1 MPTTENSPRPAHG
14 RRRAP
19 RHSRRLQRTHVL
31 RGVLLA
37 LVGVVAF
44 TGTGAA
50 LAYNSLQG
58 NIDQHDLDA
67 ILGEDRESPTAA
79 EPGDPA
85 EGQAYNLLVL
95 GSDTRTGDNADY
107 GEAEGQRS
115 DTTLVVHI
123 SADRSRVDVVS
134 IPRDLIVDVPSCPLP
149 DGSESAAADDARFNS
164 AFAYGGQTG
173 DTAYAAACAIL
184 TVEEMT
190 GLFIDD
196 FVVVDMEG
204 FKDMVDAIGGVD
216 MCFEE
221 DIVSPEAGLD
231 LTAGCHTLDGET
243 ALAVARAR
251 KGVDDGSDI
260 SRIGRQQ
267 ELLTAMVE
275 QVMAKNLLTDSSGL
289 FQFLQAATASLSTSD
304 GIGNI
309 TSMAGLAYSL
319 NGVGIDNFTFA
330 TVPFDWSGNVV
341 LQNADSEALWASVA
355 ADQPLVLPP
364 DPEATDGTGT
374 DGTGNGV
381 GGDEPDPGQG

>member
-1 MPTTENSPRPAHG
+1 MPATDMSSRPAHG

-19 RHSRRLQRTHVL
+19 RHSRRVNRHQVL
-31 RGVLLA
+31 RGALLA
-37 LVGVVAF
+37 LIGIFAF
-44 TGTGAA
+44 AGTGAA
-50 LAYNSLQG
+50 LTYNSLQG
-58 NIDQHDLDA
+58 NIDQHDLSS
-67 ILGEDRESPTAA
+67 ILGEDRESPSPAQ
-79 EPGDPA
+79 PGDPA
-85 EGQAYNLLVL
+85 EGRAYNLLVL
-95 GSDTRTGDNADY
+95 GSDTRTGDNSEY

-123 SADRSRVDVVS
+123 SADRSRVDVIS
-134 IPRDLIVDVPSCPLP
+134 IPRDLIVDIPSCPLP
-149 DGSESAAADDARFNS
+149 DGSETGESYDERFNA
-164 AFAYGGQTG
+164 AFAYGGQSG
-173 DTAYAAACAIL
+173 DTAYAAACTIL

-204 FKDMVDAIGGVD
+204 FKDMVNAIGGVD

-221 DIVSPEAGLD
+221 DMVSPEANLNI
-231 LTAGCHTLDGET
+231 TAGCHTLDGET

-251 KGVDDGSDI
+251 KGIGNGSDI
-260 SRIGRQQ
+260 GRIDRQQ

-275 QVMAKNLLTDSSGL
+275 QVLAKNLLTDSAGL
-289 FQFLQAATASLSTSD
+289 FQFLQAATASLSTSN

-319 NGVGIDNFTFA
+319 NDVGIDNFTFA

-364 DPEATDGTGT
+364 DPDATDGTGT
-374 DGTGNGV
+374 EDTSGATGEGQ
-381 GGDEPDPGQG
+381 EEPGQG

>member
-1 MPTTENSPRPAHG
+1 
-14 RRRAP
+14 
-19 RHSRRLQRTHVL
+19 VL

-37 LVGVVAF
+37 LIGVVAF

-50 LAYNSLQG
+50 LAYNSLQR
-58 NIDQHDLDA
+58 NIDQHDLSA
-67 ILGEDRESPTAA
+67 ILGDDRESEAAA

-85 EGQAYNLLVL
+85 EGRAYNLLVL
-95 GSDTRTGDNADY
+95 GSDTRVGDNADY

-115 DTTLVVHI
+115 DTALVVHI
-123 SADRSRVDVVS
+123 SADRSRVDVIS
-134 IPRDLIVDVPSCPLP
+134 IPRDLIVDIPSCPLP
-149 DGSESAAADDARFNS
+149 DGSSTGESYDQRFNA

-196 FVVVDMEG
+196 FVVVDMQG

-221 DIVSPEAGLD
+221 DIIAPEAGLE

-243 ALAVARAR
+243 ALGVARAR

-275 QVMAKNLLTDSSGL
+275 QVMAKNLLTDSSAL
-289 FQFLQAATASLSTSD
+289 YQFLQAATASLSTSN

-319 NGVGIDNFTFA
+319 NGVGIENFTFA

-341 LQNADSEALWASVA
+341 LQNADSEALWESVV

-364 DPEATDGTGT
+364 DPEATEGTATEGT
-374 DGTGNGV
+374 ETEGAA
-381 GGDEPDPGQG
+381 GDATGQG